1 MADATLQGS
10 ELNSLRPAQSAGGR
24 LKFIIGGLILLAAVA
39 YLIVSNLTSQQ
50 EYFMTVNDLLSRQ
63 SEMAGRKV
71 RISGV
76 VLGDSI
82 RYDGYELRFTIAH
95 IPDSAAEIEDEGGL
109 AEVLHRAASDPDA
122 ATVEVVLYDQ
132 PLPDLL
138 KHEAQAIVTG
148 TLGEDGVFYADELLL
163 KCPTRYEEA
172 VPDQVEQ

>member
-10 ELNSLRPAQSAGGR
+10 KLDNLRSAQPAGGR
-24 LKFIIGGLILLAAVA
+24 LKFIVGGLILLAAVA

-63 SEMAGRKV
+63 SEMVGRKV

-76 VLGDSI
+76 VLGDTI
-82 RYDGYELRFTIAH
+82 RYDGHELRFTIAH

-138 KHEAQAIVTG
+138 KNEAQAIVTG

>member
-1 MADATLQGS
+1 MADVTLQGPDVS
-10 ELNSLRPAQSAGGR
+10 RLRPAQPTGGR
-24 LKFIIGGLILLAAVA
+24 FKFIIGGVILLVAVV

-50 EYFMTVNDLLSRQ
+50 QYFMTVNDLLARQ
-63 SEMAGRKV
+63 DEMVGRNI

-76 VLGDSI
+76 VLGDTI
-82 RYDGYELRFTIAH
+82 QYDGHELRFTIAH
-95 IPDSAAEIEDEGGL
+95 IPDSVAEIEDEGGL
-109 AEVLHRAASDPDA
+109 AEVLHRAASNPNA

-132 PLPDLL
+132 PRPDLL

-172 VPDQVEQ
+172 VPEQVGQ